1 MPYSARQV
9 TKDFAGVT
17 VLQDVSFACQEGQI
31 HGLIGENGAGKS
43 TLMKIMAGL
52 YQPSAGQLL
61 WGDDEV
67 SFPTVHHATAKG
79 VYLVPQEPSLL
90 PDLTIAENLTIGRFS
105 KHKISALG
113 LDWQGIKAAARESLE
128 KLGFTIDVTLP
139 AGGLSIAA
147 QQLVECARALMFDSK
162 FILFDE
168 PTSPLDA
175 AEADMLSGK
184 MRELRDSGHGIV
196 LISHRL
202 SEMFALCDDIT
213 VLRDGR
219 TVGDRLRPPFRHDEV
234 VKAMI
239 GRELQEVDAAL
250 KRRRNTPDETLLRVT
265 SLASPP
271 AVRDV
276 NFEVRAGEVVGFAGL
291 IGSGRTE
298 SAESVVGLRPK
309 TDGVIALTG
318 AARMH
323 KSAADAF
330 DRGLVYVPED
340 RAKHGAFLDLSVRD
354 NITVG
359 VLHRLTS
366 ATHAWMISRRGEQQA
381 ARDGMSRTDV
391 RCPSPET
398 RLRSLSGGNQQK
410 SLIARA
416 LLMKPR
422 VLLLD
427 EPTRGIDVGAKAVI
441 HQITRDLAESGLGV
455 VFISSELEELTQVS
469 DRIVV
474 FYEGRTVGVVE
485 RDGSH
490 EWPLEQ
496 LGHLVIAGASPVQ
509 TQSESY
515 PAPHP
520 SQSVSE
526 VDPCSGVQ

>member
-1 MPYSARQV
+1 MVYSTRQV

-17 VLQDVSFACQEGQI
+17 VLQDVSFACHEGQI

-43 TLMKIMAGL
+43 TLVKIMAGL
-52 YQPSAGQLL
+52 LHPSSGQLL
-61 WGDDEV
+61 WDKEEV

-90 PDLTIAENLTIGRFS
+90 PDLTIAENLTIGRFP
-105 KHKISALG
+105 KHNIGALG
-113 LDWQGIKAAARESLE
+113 LDWRGIKEAARESLE

-162 FILFDE
+162 YILFDE

-175 AEADMLSGK
+175 AEVDMLSGK
-184 MRELRDSGHGIV
+184 LRELRDSGHGIV

-219 TVGDRLRPPFRHDEV
+219 TVGDSLRPPFRQDKI

-239 GRELQEVDAAL
+239 GRELQAADTAL
-250 KRRRNTPDETLLRVT
+250 KPGRDTAGETLLRVT

-271 AVRDV
+271 VVRDV

-309 TDGVIALTG
+309 TDGVINMTG
-318 AARMH
+318 VAH
-323 KSAADAF
+323 SGTSASDAF
-330 DRGLVYVPED
+330 RRGLVYVPED
-340 RAKHGAFLDLSVRD
+340 RAKHGAFLDLSVKD

-366 ATHAWMISRRGEQQA
+366 AKHAWMIPRLGERQA
-381 ARDGMSRTDV
+381 AKEGMSRTDV
-391 RCPSPET
+391 RCPSQES

-422 VLLLD
+422 VLVLD
-427 EPTRGIDVGAKAVI
+427 EPTRGIDVGAKAMI
-441 HQITRDLAESGLGV
+441 HKITRDLANSGLGV
-455 VFISSELEELTQVS
+455 VFISSELEELTHVS

-485 RDGSH
+485 RDSSN

-496 LGHLVIAGASPVQ
+496 LGHLVIGGEGH
-509 TQSESY
+509 TESKSY
-515 PAPHP
+515 SAARPPD
-520 SQSVSE
+520 SVSE
-526 VDPCSGVQ
+526 GAP